1 MADKDVPHFKDP
13 DSNEDGEGLGEI
25 NMFQV
30 IRIEKGKKIGGGE
43 GVKKTDRYKNSHWK
57 GGERGEIKKLKK

>member
-30 IRIEKGKKIGGGE
+30 IRIEKGEKIGGGE
-43 GVKKTDRYKNSHWK
+43 GVKKTDRYKK

>member
-30 IRIEKGKKIGGGE
+30 IRIEKGE
-43 GVKKTDRYKNSHWK
+43 RVKKTDRYKNSHWK

>member
-30 IRIEKGKKIGGGE
+30 IRIEKGEKDRGGE
-43 GVKKTDRYKNSHWK
+43 GVKKNGSV
-57 GGERGEIKKLKK
+57 

>member
-13 DSNEDGEGLGEI
+13 DSNNEEEGLGEI

-30 IRIEKGKKIGGGE
+30 IHIEKGKTKGGG
-43 GVKKTDRYKNSHWK
+43 K
-57 GGERGEIKKLKK
+57 G